1 MIVTR
6 FIRSIDSFVPWY
18 HGRSKGKKVRVM
30 RRILLILM
38 VAVVMVSVLA
48 FGSSGVAFAQDEP
61 AVLADDVTE
70 DEKCADL
77 AAEYEE
83 SVVEGNAGNM
93 GGVAEE
99 IEYCLAQVVE
109 GQE

>member
-1 MIVTR
+1 
-6 FIRSIDSFVPWY
+6 
-18 HGRSKGKKVRVM
+18 M
-30 RRILLILM
+30 RRTLLILT
-38 VAVVMVSVLA
+38 VATLMASVLA
-48 FGSSGVAFAQDEP
+48 FGSSGLAFAQDEP

-77 AAEYEE
+77 VAEYEE
-83 SVVEGNAGNM
+83 SVVEGNAENM

-99 IEYCLAQVVE
+99 IEYCLAQEVE